1 MEQGPV
7 TLIITAMVNKTGNIT
22 NVTNASSDLYDWN
35 LTNNAANATVS
46 IPQTSELVL
55 SKTVDKA
62 KVVVG
67 STVKYTIKVVN
78 NGPDAA
84 LNIVVTDI
92 LPSGMQ

>member
-1 MEQGPV
+1 M
-7 TLIITAMVNKTGNIT
+7 
-22 NVTNASSDLYDWN
+22 
-35 LTNNAANATVS
+35 ANATVS

-67 STVKYTIKVVN
+67 STVKYTITVIN

-84 LNIVVTDI
+84 LNTVVTDI
-92 LPSGMQ
+92 LPSGMQYLSSIASTGSYDPVTGLWTIGTMANGATETLGDIC